1 MCGAGSSTIRDG
13 RPSKASA
20 LALAARPDMATTGK
34 AAAATTTPAS
44 RPQMSN
50 EAALVS
56 TLRSRLRIQV
66 TGTGYATVDTD
77 RVLGG
82 PRSLSGVHASQGA
95 FSLVTPLSTLW
106 SPAVAGSA
114 QVVGSPVLEPT
125 KSPF

>member
-50 EAALVS
+50 EAVLVS

-66 TGTGYATVDTD
+66 TGTGYATVDTN

-82 PRSLSGVHASQGA
+82 PRSLSGVHASQRA
-95 FSLVTPLSTLW
+95 FSLVTPLSTLRL
-106 SPAVAGSA
+106 PGVADSA
-114 QVVGSPVLEPT
+114 QLAGNRVP
-125 KSPF
+125 